1 MLQAQVKEK
10 EKKKDDS
17 PRPPTQLETDLRNL
31 QRELKQAKEET
42 AEKDKAI
49 KEL

>member
-1 MLQAQVKEK
+1 MLEMQVKEN

-17 PRPPTQLETDLRNL
+17 PRPPKKLETDLRNL
-31 QRELKQAKEET
+31 QRELKQAKEEM